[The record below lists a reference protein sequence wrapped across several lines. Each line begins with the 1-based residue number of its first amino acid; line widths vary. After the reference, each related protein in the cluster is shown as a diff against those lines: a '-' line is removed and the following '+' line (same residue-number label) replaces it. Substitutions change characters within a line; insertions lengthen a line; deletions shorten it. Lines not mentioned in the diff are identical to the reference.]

1 MKGNRVKHGST
12 FYVSCG
18 REESG
23 AGGVVVTDYL
33 VLVLME
39 FTIPWGKRY

>member
-1 MKGNRVKHGST
+1 MEGNSVKHGNT
-12 FYVSCG
+12 FSVSSG

-39 FTIPWGKRY
+39 FKSRGVKRY